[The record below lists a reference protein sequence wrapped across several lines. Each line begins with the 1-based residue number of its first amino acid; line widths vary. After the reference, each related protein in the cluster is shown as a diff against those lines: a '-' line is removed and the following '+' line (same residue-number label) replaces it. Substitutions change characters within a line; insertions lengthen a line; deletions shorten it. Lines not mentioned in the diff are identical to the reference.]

1 MYVYFTHVIKKY
13 WNNGLSCLV
22 WLWQWSKASRFYF
35 LREKTMQCW
44 LHVTNRALS
53 TKAILSR
60 KMILAGREEH
70 IKIRCPVKLQLCV
83 SKVCSDCGSQWK
95 LEGFAYMGTWGQ
107 LLLLSHSGVFFHTNP
122 CTYCTFL
129 KFLTV
134 IKLFPCALIIGLKF
148 WYVRD
153 RKTL

>member
-1 MYVYFTHVIKKY
+1 MYVYCTHVVKEY

-53 TKAILSR
+53 TKTILSR

-70 IKIRCPVKLQLCV
+70 VKIRCPVKLQLCV
-83 SKVCSDCGSQWK
+83 SKVCSDCGTVKVRRICLYGDMGTTVAPQSQW
-95 LEGFAYMGTWGQ
+95 
-107 LLLLSHSGVFFHTNP
+107 SVFPYKSLYILYVFKFFN
-122 CTYCTFL
+122 CNKTFPL
-129 KFLTV
+129 
-134 IKLFPCALIIGLKF
+134 CIIGLKF
-148 WYVRD
+148 SYVHN
-153 RKTL
+153 RKAL